1 MMSAPSKAFNL
12 QPVEIRP
19 MQRLTPSIEPT
30 IARQAVTNVVKP
42 VEGTY
47 QAATQ
52 VKVLSPEIINVVDAD
67 VIHCAEGRTKDGVMV
82 SRHLVYRGQSPWH
95 DMRWRLDELG
105 RSSVFSREYVVLSQQ
120 RREASNDAEEVGLTD
135 ITLSTGKPYTW
146 GSGQQWRDCL
156 TTCQTNTQRL
166 IG

>member
-1 MMSAPSKAFNL
+1 MRQVKRLIL
-12 QPVEIRP
+12 QPVEIRS

-67 VIHCAEGRTKDGVMV
+67 VIHCDGRQNEG
-82 SRHLVYRGQSPWH
+82 
-95 DMRWRLDELG
+95 WRYGKSSLG
-105 RSSVFSREYVVLSQQ
+105 LPGSESV
-120 RREASNDAEEVGLTD
+120 A
-135 ITLSTGKPYTW
+135 
-146 GSGQQWRDCL
+146 
-156 TTCQTNTQRL
+156 
-166 IG
+166 